1 MCDSGSD
8 IRSLQFIDASGCKRF
23 LAGGRVTGCYFVIE
37 DPKNGVPAVS
47 RRRISRPE
55 RQSIKR
61 LAHLVAIAFNA
72 GNLEPVAG
80 ALRNKF
86 SDVQLIVLGWSLPG

>member
-47 RRRISRPE
+47 RAMLIADFILSARTMNFDGLRSSRV
-55 RQSIKR
+55 RKLTMYT
-61 LAHLVAIAFNA
+61 LATA
-72 GNLEPVAG
+72 GG
-80 ALRNKF
+80 K
-86 SDVQLIVLGWSLPG
+86 